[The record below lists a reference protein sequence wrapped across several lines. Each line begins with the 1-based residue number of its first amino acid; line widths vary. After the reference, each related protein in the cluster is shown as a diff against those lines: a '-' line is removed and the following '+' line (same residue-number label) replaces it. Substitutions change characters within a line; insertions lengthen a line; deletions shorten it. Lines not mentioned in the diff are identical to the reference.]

1 MRDAG
6 NNDIDAVVVCFFLC
20 VKLRG
25 AMHGAWGCFVN
36 VPQAQGAACALPINS
51 GGDETN
57 I

>member
-6 NNDIDAVVVCFFLC
+6 NNDIDAVVVCFFLR

-36 VPQAQGAACALPINS
+36 VPKAQGAACALPINS